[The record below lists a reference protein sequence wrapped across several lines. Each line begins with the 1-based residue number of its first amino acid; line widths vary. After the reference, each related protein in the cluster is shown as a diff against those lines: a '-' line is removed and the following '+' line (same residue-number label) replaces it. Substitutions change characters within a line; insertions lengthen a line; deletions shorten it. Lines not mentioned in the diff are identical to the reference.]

1 MLADRYQLIIIGAGP
16 GGYVAAIRASQL
28 GMRVALVEKRE
39 RLGGTCLNIGCIP
52 SKALLDSSELF
63 ARIQKSGDLHGVVCR
78 DVSLDLKAMMKR
90 KTQVVSRLTSG
101 VSFLMKANRVDVFR
115 GAGRLNGPGEVRV
128 TDQDGNETVL
138 RAEKIILATGST
150 DQELPFLP
158 FDGKTVVSSK
168 EALSFDRVPEEL
180 IVVGAGAIG
189 LELGSVWSRL
199 GSKVTVVEIMPS
211 ILPGWDRQIGKTLQR
226 ELGKQGVDFLLETKV
241 TGVKIINGKA
251 VLTASDK
258 SGKEIELPGEKV
270 LVAVGRKPNLEGS
283 GIETIDVKYL
293 EDKKHLVVDERYQT
307 RTPGVYAV
315 GDLITGPM
323 LAHKAGEE
331 GIAAVEMMAGKAGHV
346 NYNIIPGIVY
356 TWPEAASIGSTEE
369 ELREKGVRYIKG
381 YFPFS
386 GNPRA
391 LAMDEPA
398 GFVKILSDKK
408 SDRVL
413 GAHIL
418 GPWASDL
425 ISEVTAVMEFRGSAE
440 DLARMVHPH
449 PTLSEAVREAALGV
463 DGRMIHSPN
472 K

>member
-1 MLADRYQLIIIGAGP
+1 MSDRYQLIIIGAGP

-52 SKALLDSSELF
+52 SKALLDSSEF
-63 ARIQKSGDLHGVVCR
+63 YDRIQRSGGLHGVVCR
-78 DVSLDLKAMMKR
+78 DVSLDLETMMNR
-90 KTQVVSRLTSG
+90 KTLVVNRLTSG
-101 VSFLMKANRVDVFR
+101 VSFLMKANMVDVFH
-115 GAGRLNGPGEVRV
+115 GTGRLNGPGEVRV
-128 TDQDGNETVL
+128 TDQEGNETVL
-138 RAEKIILATGST
+138 GAEKIMLATGSKSQ
-150 DQELPFLP
+150 DLMFLP

-168 EALSFDRVPEEL
+168 EALSFDRVPKEL

-199 GSKVTVVEIMPS
+199 GSKVILVEIMPT

-241 TGVKIINGKA
+241 TGVKIIKGKA
-251 VLTASDK
+251 VLTAVDK

-270 LVAVGRKPNLEGS
+270 MVAVGRKPNLEGS
-283 GIETIDVKYL
+283 GIETIEVKYM
-293 EDKKHLVVDERYQT
+293 EDNKHLEVDERYQT
-307 RTPGVYAV
+307 QTPGVYAV
-315 GDLITGPM
+315 GDLVHGPM
-323 LAHKAGEE
+323 LAHKAEEE

-346 NYNIIPGIVY
+346 NYKIIPGIVY
-356 TWPEAASIGSTEE
+356 TRPEAASLGSTEE
-369 ELREKGVRYIKG
+369 ELREKDVQYIKG

-386 GNPRA
+386 SNGRA
-391 LAMDEPA
+391 LAMGEPA

-425 ISEVTAVMEFRGSAE
+425 ICEVTAVMEFRGSAE

-449 PTLSEAVREAALGV
+449 PTLSEAVHEAALGV

-472 K
+472 N